1 MMINVDEKK
10 SQIANIIKE
19 RGPMLPIQV
28 AREIKMETIFASAIL
43 SEMISNKTVKVSNL
57 KVGGSPLYF
66 LPGQETLLENF
77 TNYLPEKEREAFSLL
92 KKKGVL
98 EDEGLQ
104 PAHRVALRSIKD
116 FAIPVKISVG
126 QGERIFWRINSLPK
140 DEATKLLNGLIKE
153 KRVKVEEPIPK
164 EERKIEKTELLK
176 KEKQVI
182 IGTNF
187 EKRAYEYLNA
197 NKIRILEEIY
207 KKKKEI
213 SLRVAVNSSIG
224 EMEMIMIAK
233 DKKTINETDLGLA
246 YHKGQTARTPV
257 LLLID
262 GEINKKILGK
272 IETFKSY
279 VFLRQLT

>member
-1 MMINVDEKK
+1 MINVDEKK
-10 SQIANIIKE
+10 SQIVNIIKE

-28 AREIKMETIFASAIL
+28 AREVKMETIFTSAIL

-57 KVGGSPLYF
+57 KVGGSPLYL
-66 LPGQETLLENF
+66 LPGQEVLLENF

-98 EDEGLQ
+98 ADEKLQ
-104 PAHRVALRSIKD
+104 PAHRVALRSIRD
-116 FAIPVKISVG
+116 FAIPAKINTG
-126 QGERIFWRINSLPK
+126 QGEKIFWRINSLPK
-140 DEATKLLNGLIKE
+140 EEAIRILNELIRE
-153 KRVKVEEPIPK
+153 KKVKAEEPAPK
-164 EERKIEKTELLK
+164 EEKRMEKAEPLK
-176 KEKQVI
+176 KEMQMI
-182 IGTNF
+182 PGTNF
-187 EKRAYEYLNA
+187 EKRVHEYLNE
-197 NKIRILEEIY
+197 NKIKILGEIY

-213 SLRVAVNSSIG
+213 SLRVALNSSIG

-233 DKKTINETDLGLA
+233 DKKTINETDLSLA

-257 LLLID
+257 LLLVN
-262 GEINKKILGK
+262 GEINKRILGQ

>member
-1 MMINVDEKK
+1 MINVDEKK

-19 RGPMLPIQV
+19 KGPMLPIQV
-28 AREIKMETIFASAIL
+28 AREIKMETIFTSAIL

-57 KVGGSPLYF
+57 KVGGSPLYL
-66 LPGQETLLENF
+66 LPGQEALLENF

-98 EDEGLQ
+98 EDEKLQ

-116 FAIPVKISVG
+116 FAIPIKISIG
-126 QGERIFWRINSLPK
+126 QDEKIFWRINSLPK
-140 DEATKLLNGLIKE
+140 EEVIRILNELIRE
-153 KRVKVEEPIPK
+153 KKVKVEEPAPK
-164 EERKIEKTELLK
+164 EEKRMEKAEALK
-176 KEKQVI
+176 KESQI
-182 IGTNF
+182 TPGTNF
-187 EKRAYEYLNA
+187 ERRVHEYLNA
-197 NKIRILEEIY
+197 NKIRIVGEIH

-213 SLRVAVNSSIG
+213 SLRVALNSSIG

-233 DKKTINETDLGLA
+233 DKKTVNETDLSLA
-246 YHKGQTARTPV
+246 YHKGQTARIPV
-257 LLLID
+257 LLLIN
-262 GEINKKILGK
+262 GEISKRIVGK